1 MAFLNPKINLKEYW
15 QRQSKILIWQ
25 KKPSTVFI
33 KKNNRLKWFP
43 DGKLNVYENCISNKL
58 ENKKEILIF
67 VDKFNNIT
75 KLSAKEV
82 DRKVNILSRTIIKIL
97 GKNFRK
103 KKVIIHS
110 SASLLSTISILSCCK
125 LGIHFSVLFED
136 LEEEAILNRVNLLKP
151 SLIIS
156 RFAKKN
162 FSKKF
167 RKVKGIKK
175 LGFLFFNQIN
185 FNIKDKISIKN
196 YINSSDRNLF
206 TLFTSGSTGQP
217 KGIVHSTAGYLIYS
231 KFTTKKKFGLKK
243 KSIFLTASDAGWI
256 NGHTYSIFGPL
267 SIGATT
273 VILESPMLL
282 LNKEILQTILKLKV
296 NVLYLPVTLIRLMKS
311 IYRNSK
317 INNKYINTLGSMGE
331 PLAPSVA
338 NWYSKFFKL
347 SKKSIINTFFQT
359 ETGGIVSS
367 PSYKESIKNAP
378 HGSVGK
384 PVSKFIKFNRLNKKD
399 PREIKIEIPWPG
411 MMKQVL
417 NGKKYYQNYFDSDGN
432 FRLFDLA
439 TKYKNNIY
447 VHGRVDDV
455 INIRGHRIG
464 SAEVEAVIL
473 KNKNVKECSAVSVED
488 DLEGNIFILF
498 IVGKK
503 EKISEF
509 DLKNR
514 IFSSFG
520 SFALPKKIYFIENLP
535 KTRSGKILRRV
546 LRDLYKNP
554 NIYKFKDISTILDK
568 SVIDKIRLEILR
580 DR

>member
-1 MAFLNPKINLKEYW
+1 MAFLNPKINLKTYW
-15 QRQSKILIWQ
+15 QKQSKILIWQ
-25 KKPSTVFI
+25 KKPNKI
-33 KKNNRLKWFP
+33 IEKKNNRLVWFP

-58 ENKKEILIF
+58 DDKKKIF
-67 VDKFNNIT
+67 IFIDKNNNVT

-82 DRKVNILSRTIIKIL
+82 DCKVNILSKQIIKLL
-97 GKNFRK
+97 GKDFRK

-136 LEEEAILNRVNLLKP
+136 LEEQAILNRVSLLKP

-156 RFAKKN
+156 RYTKQN
-162 FSKKF
+162 FFEKF
-167 RKVKGIKK
+167 RKVKIIKK
-175 LGFLFFNQIN
+175 LNFLFSNQIN
-185 FNIKDKISIKN
+185 FNNQDKIFIKN
-196 YINSSDRNLF
+196 YTNKSDRSLF

-231 KFTTKKKFGLKK
+231 KFTTKKKFGLQK
-243 KSIFLTASDAGWI
+243 KSIFLSASDAGWI

-273 VILESPMLL
+273 VILETPMLL
-282 LNKEILQTILKLKV
+282 LKKEILKTILKLKV

-311 IYRNSK
+311 IYGDLK
-317 INNKYINTLGSMGE
+317 INNKYICTLGSMGE

-347 SKKSIINTFFQT
+347 SKKAIINTYFQT
-359 ETGGIVSS
+359 ETGGIISS
-367 PSYKESIKNAP
+367 PSFKEGIRDAP

-384 PVSKFIKFNRLNKKD
+384 LVSKFIKFNKLNNKD
-399 PREIKIEIPWPG
+399 PREIKIISPWPG
-411 MMKQVL
+411 MMKEVL
-417 NGKKYYQNYFDSDGN
+417 NGRKYYQNYFDVKGN

-439 TKYKNNIY
+439 TKYKSNVY

-464 SAEVEAVIL
+464 SAEVESVIL
-473 KNKNVKECSAVSVED
+473 KHKNVKECSAVSVED

-498 IVGKK
+498 VVGKK
-503 EKISEF
+503 DKISEF

-546 LRDLYKNP
+546 LRDIYKNP
-554 NIYKFKDISTILDK
+554 KIYRFKDISTILDK
-568 SVIDKIRLEILR
+568 SVIDKIKLEILS